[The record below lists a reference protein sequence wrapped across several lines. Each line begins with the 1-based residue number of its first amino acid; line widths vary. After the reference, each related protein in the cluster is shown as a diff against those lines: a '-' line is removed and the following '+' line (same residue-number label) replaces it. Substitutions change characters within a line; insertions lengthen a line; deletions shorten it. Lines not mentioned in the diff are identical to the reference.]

1 MPSVV
6 QKGMVTP
13 LFKFIRNFFVRE
25 YDAIVADL
33 TGTVARLEA
42 LAKRKEQ
49 ELVAHV
55 EQQHLSKK
63 LADEAQA
70 VMEKA
75 RATAANIGKL
85 FG

>member
-42 LAKRKEQ
+42 LAERKAREAVVHGEQ
-49 ELVAHV
+49 AI
-55 EQQHLSKK
+55 QSSK
-63 LADEAQA
+63 LAAEAQA